1 MIAKPRDH
9 RDPWRFIA
17 FARAKHSAKRPSRK
31 TENDDEGNN

>member
-17 FARAKHSAKRPSRK
+17 LAHTKHSAKRPSRK
-31 TENDDEGNN
+31 TESDDARRN

>member
-17 FARAKHSAKRPSRK
+17 LARLKHSAKRPSRE
-31 TENDDEGNN
+31 TESDDEGNN